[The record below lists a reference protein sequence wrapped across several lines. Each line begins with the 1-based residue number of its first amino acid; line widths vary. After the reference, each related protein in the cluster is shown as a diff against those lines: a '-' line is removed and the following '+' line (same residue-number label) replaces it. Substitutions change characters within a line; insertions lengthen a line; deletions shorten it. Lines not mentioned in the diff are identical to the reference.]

1 MIEGPPTPS
10 EVPDADTTFVDT
22 IDTLPS
28 SAAPETIY
36 QDARPHRR
44 TRARRPSIRK
54 NVARR
59 QGRRLIRQYHEW
71 KSAHLYLARYSI
83 EKMLAFKTYQQTATL
98 NHALAVIT
106 LTPIP
111 TLVVVLLLAAIPLQ
125 SPLAAAISNTMYF
138 FQSWFCFSVMTFG
151 MLMYMR
157 CGLGLT
163 EKIYGHGQCALVS
176 VLTAGFNELVM
187 TLLSVVWRFP
197 IPLGDIL

>member
-1 MIEGPPTPS
+1 MRSPHDPSLELCRRDSDNNEPFLFVHPSTYHSPMLPMAGMIEGPPTPS

-111 TLVVVLLLAAIPLQ
+111 TLVVVLLLAAIPFKAHWLQ
-125 SPLAAAISNTMYF
+125 RSRT
-138 FQSWFCFSVMTFG
+138 
-151 MLMYMR
+151 R
-157 CGLGLT
+157 CT
-163 EKIYGHGQCALVS
+163 S
-176 VLTAGFNELVM
+176 FNPG
-187 TLLSVVWRFP
+187 SASA
-197 IPLGDIL
+197 